1 MKYRN
6 YDITLIVTQRCNAR
20 CIMCNSY
27 ANPTKPE
34 DEISIST
41 IRRIPPSKFIQIT
54 GGEPFVRTDIEE
66 IVKVL
71 LPRTKRLMINTN
83 GYYTDRIVELCR
95 KYPQLVMRVS
105 IDGRREVHNSIR
117 RIEIYDAAMKTL
129 SELKKIGIKD
139 LGMSFTLQDSNY
151 DELLPMYHKA
161 QEMGIDFG
169 TSVVHNSFYFSKDDN
184 KITNEKNMENVM
196 HQLVHEQL
204 SSSRKKDW
212 ARAFYNDVSI
222 KYINNQPLPIHC
234 DAGFS
239 SFIVDAESNIL
250 PCNMTPSPWV
260 MGNLKNNTWDEVLG
274 SHEAIVVQD
283 KCRRCQ
289 INCWSVCNVQTEIK
303 KKIWIPGCW
312 FVKNMIGERIGKSR

>member
-1 MKYRN
+1 
-6 YDITLIVTQRCNAR
+6 
-20 CIMCNSY
+20 
-27 ANPTKPE
+27 
-34 DEISIST
+34 
-41 IRRIPPSKFIQIT
+41 
-54 GGEPFVRTDIEE
+54 
-66 IVKVL
+66 
-71 LPRTKRLMINTN
+71 
-83 GYYTDRIVELCR
+83 
-95 KYPQLVMRVS
+95 
-105 IDGRREVHNSIR
+105 
-117 RIEIYDAAMKTL
+117 
-129 SELKKIGIKD
+129 
-139 LGMSFTLQDSNY
+139 
-151 DELLPMYHKA
+151 
-161 QEMGIDFG
+161 
-169 TSVVHNSFYFSKDDN
+169 
-184 KITNEKNMENVM
+184 M

>member
-1 MKYRN
+1 MKYHN

-27 ANPTKPE
+27 ANPTKPG
-34 DEISIST
+34 DEISINT
-41 IRRIPPSKFIQIT
+41 MRRIPPSNFIQIT

-66 IVKVL
+66 IVKTL

-83 GYYTDRIVELCR
+83 GYYTDRILELCR

-105 IDGRREVHNSIR
+105 IDGRKEVHNSIR

-129 SELKKIGIKD
+129 TELKRIGDKD
-139 LGMSFTLQDSNY
+139 LGMSITLQDTNY
-151 DELLPMYHKA
+151 NELLPMYHKA
-161 QEMGIDFG
+161 REIGIDFG

-184 KITNEKNMENVM
+184 QITNEKKMEEAM
-196 HQLVHEQL
+196 HQLVQEQL
-204 SSSRKKDW
+204 SSNRKKDW

-239 SFIVDAESNIL
+239 SFIIDSESNIL
-250 PCNMTPSPWV
+250 PCNMTKEPWV
-260 MGNLKNNTWDEVLG
+260 MGNLRDNTWNEIMG
-274 SHEAIVVQD
+274 SHEAKVVQD
-283 KCRRCQ
+283 RCKSCP

-303 KKIWIPGCW
+303 KKLWIPAVW
-312 FVKNMIGERIGKSR
+312 LIKNMGKKRIGKE